1 MRMKKIKK
9 YCWWFHN
16 YKHYILILSAI
27 LSVGLVFM
35 SKQIFAADLLERA
48 FRQSK
53 QYDQVINLGNNK
65 NAVGNELFQAGT
77 NIWWVNQNLGQGCFI
92 NWVLNPDLWEQQC
105 EAAGGDF
112 NVPVLDISTQDPLYV
127 RITKFILRLTI
138 ILAITMVIFNGV
150 KYVASAGDDGKAE
163 EARKALINI
172 GIWILIAMFSL
183 TIVYLISS
191 ITSGTLLNILW

>member
-1 MRMKKIKK
+1 MKKIKK
-9 YCWWFHN
+9 YCGWFHT
-16 YKHYILILSAI
+16 YKHYILVFSAI
-27 LSVGLVFM
+27 LATGLVFT

-77 NIWWVNQNLGQGCFI
+77 NIGGVNQNLGQGCFVNGTLVEGYSTQEDCAAI
-92 NWVLNPDLWEQQC
+92 GGDMNISVLN
-105 EAAGGDF
+105 
-112 NVPVLDISTQDPLYV
+112 ISTQDPLYV

-138 ILAITMVIFNGV
+138 ILAITMVLFNGV
-150 KYVASAGDDGKAE
+150 KYVASAGNDGKAG

-172 GIWILIAMFSL
+172 GIGILIAMFSL
-183 TIVYLISS
+183 AIVYFISS
-191 ITSGTLLNILW
+191 ITSGTLLNILG